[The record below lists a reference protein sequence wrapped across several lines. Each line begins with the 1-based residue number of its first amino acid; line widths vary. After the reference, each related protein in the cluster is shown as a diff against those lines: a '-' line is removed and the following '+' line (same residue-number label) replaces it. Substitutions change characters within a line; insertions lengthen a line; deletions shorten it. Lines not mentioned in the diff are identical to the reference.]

1 MITTLWCY
9 FYSSSAYCL
18 IRLLLQICNEG
29 GAPLG
34 YFDWPMLTETALNGI
49 ESAAMF
55 GAAAV
60 AMEYC
65 FNNNFISKFR

>member
-1 MITTLWCY
+1 M
-9 FYSSSAYCL
+9 
-18 IRLLLQICNEG
+18 LLLLLFLLLFDTPNVAKNNEG

-49 ESAAMF
+49 ESAALF

-60 AMEYC
+60 AMEFC
-65 FNNNFISKFR
+65 FNHNLISKFR